1 MKRKVISIL
10 LCASLCLSMLA
21 FTGCSAENKAAETSD
36 SSSSDVESV
45 AENEELDST
54 SDATLNAGDAQEVV
68 SDSASEDVESA
79 SENEEFDGIFDATL
93 NAGNAQEVVYVNG
106 SWFDM
111 GRQYGL
117 QQKVQLEN
125 NWASVMAFIYAEADD
140 AAYNEAMG
148 KILKH
153 YEEDEPS
160 VFDFLS
166 GVADGAGISKEDAVV
181 AVMGSSVLNYDL
193 MMNYDPERSK
203 TCMTVS
209 TWGNMTQDG
218 HHLGGANLDALS
230 ATPAAMFSD
239 MISYPDDGYAVIVS
253 GGLQGNAFMN
263 SEGLIITYAGGPH
276 ASPDE
281 NDEVLDREGSFLD
294 TLFAYWYTATK
305 CASADEAV
313 AMLTEGEW
321 IHTGNINVSD
331 NNGNAYVIEQK
342 DYAYVVRKAGDHD
355 ETDYLITANH
365 FMDESW
371 MNDSYDAYPDS
382 VPRANT
388 LERIMLDENG
398 NVTPLT
404 LANGL
409 GSIRYYDEGKWS
421 EENWDFGG
429 FYQFHSPEGDD
440 LEFKTI
446 FRTIFDA
453 TDLEM
458 YVMRGHDEKFR
469 SDVPYGTANYYR
481 LVLGEG
487 MQATNRCAEIDARTA
502 VRNAG
507 AELYKNDSVD
517 DSSLEYYNMAAEAV
531 HTGCNYTIM
540 ADCVGAKGDTEQAA
554 ILYGLATSQFA
565 NAQRYAQA
573 AYTTENVI
581 LN

>member
-1 MKRKVISIL
+1 MMRRKIACV
-10 LCASLCLSMLA
+10 LCCAILCLSMVA
-21 FTGCSAENKAAETSD
+21 GPGCSAKNTLSGSSD
-36 SSSSDVESV
+36 STQANVG
-45 AENEELDST
+45 ST
-54 SDATLNAGDAQEVV
+54 SKNK
-68 SDSASEDVESA
+68 
-79 SENEEFDGIFDATL
+79 EFDGKFDATV

-117 QQKVQLEN
+117 QQKDQLEN
-125 NWASVMAFIYAEADD
+125 NWTAVMASIYAEADD
-140 AAYNEAMG
+140 AAYNKAMG
-148 KILKH
+148 QILKH

-181 AVMGSSVLNYDL
+181 AVMGSSVLNSDL
-193 MMNYDPERSK
+193 MMHYDPEGSKTDDSERSK
-203 TCMTVS
+203 TCMNVS
-209 TWGNMTQDG
+209 AWGDMTQDG

-230 ATPAAMFSD
+230 ATPAAMFSS
-239 MISYPDDGYAVIVS
+239 MISYPKHGNAVIAS

-263 SEGLIITYAGGPH
+263 SKGLVITYAGAPT
-276 ASPDE
+276 ASPSE
-281 NDEVLDREGSFLD
+281 GAEVIDREGTFLD

-305 CASADEAV
+305 CDSADEAV
-313 AMLTEGEW
+313 KMLTETEW

-331 NNGNAYVIEQK
+331 NNGNAYLIEQK
-342 DYAYVVRKAGDHD
+342 DNAYVVRKAGDYG
-355 ETDYLITANH
+355 ETDYLIAANH
-365 FMDESW
+365 FKDELW
-371 MNDSYDAYPDS
+371 MNDSYEAYPDS

-388 LERIMLDENG
+388 LEKIMQDEG
-398 NVTPLT
+398 GSVTPLT

-421 EENWDFGG
+421 EENWDYGG

-440 LEFKTI
+440 IEFKTI

-458 YVMRGHDEKFR
+458 YVLRGHDEKFR
-469 SDVPYGTANYYR
+469 SDVPYGTANYCK
-481 LVLGEG
+481 LTLGKD
-487 MQATNRCAEIDARTA
+487 MQTTNKSAETDARIA

-517 DSSLEYYNMAAEAV
+517 DESMEYYNMAAEAV
-531 HTGCNYTIM
+531 HTGCNYTTM
-540 ADCVGAKGDTEQAA
+540 ADCANAKGDKEQAA
-554 ILYGLATSQFA
+554 IMYGLATSQFA

-573 AYTTENVI
+573 SYTTENVI